1 MDRPYIECSLRHV
14 DSPTTVQNSRAA
26 SNFVWWRQIFVDP
39 LCVRLLTLRILTG
52 LLIFGK
58 FMHFWFS
65 MLCPGVGRV
74 YVWLINQIEFAVL
87 NLMKMLSLSLSAR
100 PELWYAT
107 ERRKGTNRE
116 CKWSTVLL
124 AEKLRNVMV
133 STAVCSLPQTEHIF
147 VA

>member
-87 NLMKMLSLSLSAR
+87 NLMKMLSLSLS
-100 PELWYAT
+100 LSLSKTWVVVCD
-107 ERRKGTNRE
+107 RKAKGHKQGMQVKHR
-116 CKWSTVLL
+116 V
-124 AEKLRNVMV
+124 V
-133 STAVCSLPQTEHIF
+133 SRKA
-147 VA
+147 